1 MVLGLLAALLSGGC
15 EGTLSYYP
23 HLALGQLR
31 LLAARRDVAEV
42 LRDPHT
48 PPALARDLARVQ
60 GYLQFADEQLGL
72 PIGGRYR
79 SYVQLDRPAVVW
91 NVFATPEFSVVPVT
105 WRHPLIGAAVY
116 RGFFG
121 LERARR
127 AARALATRGF
137 DAQVRGAAAYSTL
150 GWFDDPLLSTFIDL
164 PDERLAA
171 LLFHELAHGKL
182 FVPGDS
188 AFNEAF
194 ATFVGRE
201 GVIEWANA
209 HGRDSQAIRAAFWAQ
224 TERAAFLLAWRERFA
239 ALYAQ
244 PLADDQRRLLKE
256 DLFAAMRACH
266 ARRGGGALPAR
277 LNNAVF
283 VAVAAYER
291 WTGAFAALFDEADRQ
306 WPAFFARAQA
316 VGSLPAAERKRHLDA
331 LAGRHA
337 EGTKTP
343 ATNEALTCSNDDE
356 RGQAAIAVD

>member
-1 MVLGLLAALLSGGC
+1 MVLGLLAATLSSGC

-60 GYLQFADEQLGL
+60 GYLQFAGERLGL
-72 PIGGRYR
+72 PIDGRYG

-91 NVFATPEFSVVPVT
+91 NVFATPEFSVAPVT

-209 HGRDSQAIRAAFWAQ
+209 HGRDSQAIRAAFRAQ
-224 TERAAFLLAWRERFA
+224 AERAAFLLAWRERFA
-239 ALYAQ
+239 ALYTR

-256 DLFAAMRACH
+256 ELFAAMRACH
-266 ARRGGGALPAR
+266 ARRGGGVLPAR
-277 LNNAVF
+277 LNNAIF
-283 VAVAAYER
+283 VAVTTYER
-291 WTGAFAALFDEADRQ
+291 WTGAFATLFDEAAKR
-306 WPAFFARAQA
+306 WPVFFARAQA

-337 EGTKTP
+337 EGATPP
-343 ATNEALTCSNDDE
+343 ATNEALTCSNGGE